1 MGSVGI
7 DDIAP
12 QHCREGLAM
21 RVYSPVMR
29 REKNLLSS
37 SHPLTCLFSVDIP
50 GAPIPFRLANYSED
64 ILFHGLVYTVFPVSV
79 DSVEDT
85 TSSTL
90 AHLRVA
96 PQNVSQEMIA
106 LFENYWYDNP
116 HWTVTMWHVDAEN
129 PDDTPFNTG
138 SVYTVMNAPTDVM
151 SATFDLVAEGFTLTT
166 LLPRRKYTT
175 ASGFPHIPRR

>member
-1 MGSVGI
+1 
-7 DDIAP
+7 
-12 QHCREGLAM
+12 M

-29 REKNLLSS
+29 REKNQLSS
-37 SHPLTCLFSVDIP
+37 THVLTCLFEVTIP

-64 ILFHGLVYTVFPVSV
+64 IVFHGITYTVFPVAV

-96 PQNVSQEMIA
+96 PQNVSQEMIS

-116 HWTVTMWHVDAEN
+116 HWTVTMWHIDAET
-129 PDDTPFNTG
+129 PDDTPLTSG
-138 SVYTVMNAPTDVM
+138 QVYTVMQAPTDM
-151 SATFDLVAEGFTLTT
+151 LSATFDLVAEGMTLTT
-166 LLPRRKYTT
+166 LLPRRRYT
-175 ASGFPHIPRR
+175 ASGGFPSIPRR